1 MDDRMKT
8 HGAVGWCDMLTDDV
22 EKARN
27 FYTSVVGWET
37 EVMDVGKG
45 PYTVFKAGG
54 LPAAGMMTKPPE
66 AAAMG
71 APNGWTSYVTVDDV
85 DACTAKVA
93 NAGGAVLNGPVD
105 IPTVGRMAIIQDP
118 TGGVIGI
125 IKYENPEG

>member
-1 MDDRMKT
+1 MDERLKT

-22 EKARN
+22 EKARD
-27 FYTSVVGWET
+27 FYTSVVGWES

-54 LPAAGMMTKPPE
+54 RPAAGMMTKPPE

-93 NAGGAVLNGPVD
+93 SAGGAVLNGPVD